1 MLVSAVGF
9 DGLVRRFVVAI
20 VVAIV
25 VLIMVIVVM
34 VIVVIVVVVMVI
46 MVIML
51 SVVVVL
57 MFRNRVLNCIPL
69 PDSVDSHVNAEHQRS
84 TWLLVAAIDDVFWLD
99 FAGQH
104 FLEVEFTNLDVRLC
118 VVLEK

>member
-9 DGLVRRFVVAI
+9 NRLVRRFVVAI
-20 VVAIV
+20 VVF
-25 VLIMVIVVM
+25 IMVIVVFVVM
-34 VIVVIVVVVMVI
+34 VIVVVVMVI

-51 SVVVVL
+51 CVVVVL
-57 MFRNRVLNCIPL
+57 MFRNRVFNCIPL
-69 PDSVDSHVNAEHQRS
+69 PDSVDSHVNAQHQRS

-99 FAGQH
+99 FACQH
-104 FLEVEFTNLDVRLC
+104 FLEVEFANLYVRLC